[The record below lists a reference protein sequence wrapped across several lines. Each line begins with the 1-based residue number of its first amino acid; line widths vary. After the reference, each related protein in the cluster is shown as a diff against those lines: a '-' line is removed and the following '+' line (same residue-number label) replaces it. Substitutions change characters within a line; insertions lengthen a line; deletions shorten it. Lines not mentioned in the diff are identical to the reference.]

1 MIVVCFLLNEQSS
14 YILLDNFRLA
24 FVVDFYVYEGGG
36 VYLCGVYTTS
46 VRPFFSDGLTPA
58 NRGETIWNKSYIQTK
73 AG

>member
-36 VYLCGVYTTS
+36 VYMQSLWCIYNLS
-46 VRPFFSDGLTPA
+46 ASLF
-58 NRGETIWNKSYIQTK
+58 
-73 AG
+73 